1 MKQNKCLSAVLL
13 ASLLLFQAGAVHA
26 APKSLDIYF
35 IDVEGGAA
43 TLIVTPLGESLLVD
57 SGNPGERDAG
67 RIAHVALAVAG
78 LQQIDHYITTHWHK
92 DHVGGIPRL
101 AQLIPVKHYYDHGLP
116 ATLTPDIVP
125 ETIEAYRET
134 VQGKSVA
141 LKPGDTIKVRPPV
154 KYLPPLQIL
163 VLAANGIVLGEQP
176 GAPQIK
182 ACGPNFQPKPEDK
195 TDNANSVGI
204 LLSFGR
210 FKFFDGG
217 DLTWNIEDRLVCPKN
232 LVGAVDVYQ
241 SDHHGLDVS
250 NNPALIGALNPRVA
264 IINNGPRKGGEVH
277 TFATLKS
284 VPEIEAIYQLHRNV
298 RTTEKDNAPPAFVAN
313 DEEDC
318 QGEFIKLSVDASG
331 KSYSVS
337 IPAKQTSHRY
347 RVR

>member
-1 MKQNKCLSAVLL
+1 MKRNRRFLLLLLAVLFL
-13 ASLLLFQAGAVHA
+13 AGGEELRA
-26 APKSLDIYF
+26 APKTLDIYF

-43 TLIVTPLGESLLVD
+43 TLIVTPLGESLLID

-67 RIAHVALAVAG
+67 RIAHVALEVAG
-78 LQQIDHYITTHWHK
+78 LKQIDHYITTHWHK

-116 ATLTPDIVP
+116 ATLTSDIVP
-125 ETIEAYRET
+125 ETIEAYRQT

-141 LKPGDTIKVRPPV
+141 LKPGDQIRIQPSP

-176 GAPQIK
+176 GAPQIQ
-182 ACGPNFQPKPEDK
+182 ACGPDFQPKPEDK

-204 LLSFGR
+204 LLSFGH

-232 LVGAVDVYQ
+232 LVGTVDVYQ
-241 SDHHGLDVS
+241 TDHHGLDVS
-250 NNPALIGALNPRVA
+250 NNPKLVGALKPRVA
-264 IINNGPRKGGEVH
+264 VINNGPRKGGEVH

-284 VPEIEAIYQLHRNV
+284 VKEIQAIYQVHRNV
-298 RTTEKDNAPPAFVAN
+298 RTTEKDNAPPDFVAN

-318 QGEFIKLSVDASG
+318 KGEFIKLSVDASG

-337 IPAKQTSHRY
+337 IPAKQISRSY
-347 RVR
+347 RTR